1 MRVIA
6 AIVAILGL
14 GVLVMGVLFITQA
27 ASARTEIVEQI
38 APLPAADVEAKYD
51 EVAAKQNQIKA
62 AEEPKIQAGQAA
74 PSAMYNYLSA
84 QRASLSVAKANLGT
98 ADFVRMSGM
107 VTAVLGLAVV
117 LAGIVLFKNQA
128 SA

>member
-27 ASARTEIVEQI
+27 ASADTEISGQI
-38 APLPAADVEAKYD
+38 APLPAAGVDAKYD
-51 EVAAKQNQIKA
+51 EVAAKQAQVKA

-74 PSAMYNYLSA
+74 PSDMYNYLSV
-84 QRASLSVAKANLGT
+84 QKTSLGLAKANLAT
-98 ADFVRMSGM
+98 ANFVRMSGM